1 MKSIIVNKLLL
12 LPLLFAGI
20 QPELCGQNLDSLLN
34 EKMGQEETTYPAIFR
49 SATLINSH
57 SVYMLPAGT
66 LDFRVEHRFG
76 TLNQGAY
83 EFWGL
88 DYANIHLSLEY
99 AVTDWLMAGIGRGTY
114 EKTYDGFIRIN
125 TFKQASG
132 SDPFPLSI
140 ALQSGLYINTLRY
153 LKDFD
158 DYRFAQRLEHVHQ
171 VLIARRFFNM
181 ISLQIAPS
189 YLRRTPI
196 SSVLEQ
202 TDLFAMGTGV
212 GVKITSNV
220 SLNIEYFRLLN
231 YKPQL
236 KHRRSAHPLSIGF
249 DLETGGHVFQLIFT
263 NSLAMTEQGIIGG
276 TTGRWLDG
284 DIHFGFNISR
294 VFSIR

>member
-1 MKSIIVNKLLL
+1 MRPFIVKRFM
-12 LPLLFAGI
+12 LLFLLIAGV
-20 QPELCGQNLDSLLN
+20 QPFVCGQNLDSLLN
-34 EKMGQEETTYPAIFR
+34 EKMDQEETTYPAIFR
-49 SATLINSH
+49 SATIINSH

-99 AVTDWLMAGIGRGTY
+99 VVAEWLMVGIGRGTY
-114 EKTYDGFIRIN
+114 EKTYDGFFRIKP
-125 TFKQASG
+125 FRQASG
-132 SDPFPLSI
+132 SEPFPFSL
-140 ALQSGLYINTLRY
+140 AVQSGLYMNTLRY

-171 VLIARRFFNM
+171 VLVARRFFDV
-181 ISLQIAPS
+181 ISLQISPS

-220 SLNIEYFRLLN
+220 SLNMEYFRLLN
-231 YKPQL
+231 YEPQL
-236 KHRRSAHPLSIGF
+236 NTADLHHPLSIGI

-294 VFSIR
+294 VFGIR